1 MATKAE
7 LSIQLRRLR
16 QSGFDEKLKQQATA
30 QNFPVAFFFSIAS
43 RETNCTNELGD
54 FVNGEAHGVGII
66 QIDIQH
72 EIARQARDDGSWKTN
87 PDPLIEFGAQLLA
100 GNIRRAQEQFPDLAA
115 EQQLKIAAS
124 GYNCGIGRAIAGAQ
138 SGDCDQHTT
147 GHDYGRDVIA
157 RMGVFEQLIADN
169 V

>member
-16 QSGFDEKLKQQATA
+16 QTGLAAKLEQQATA
-30 QNFPVAFFFSIAS
+30 QNFPLTFFFSIAS

-72 EIARQARDDGSWKTN
+72 DIARRARDDGSWKTN
-87 PDPLIEFGAQLLA
+87 PDPLIQFGAELLA
-100 GNIRRAQEQFPDLAA
+100 RNITQAQQQFPSLTA

-124 GYNCGIGRAIAGAQ
+124 GYNCGI
-138 SGDCDQHTT
+138 
-147 GHDYGRDVIA
+147 
-157 RMGVFEQLIADN
+157 
-169 V
+169 

>member
-7 LSIQLRRLR
+7 LLNQLRRLR
-16 QSGFDEKLKQQATA
+16 QTGFAAKLAQQATA
-30 QNFPVAFFFSIAS
+30 QNFPIAFFFSIAS

-72 EIARQARDDGSWKTN
+72 EIARQARDDGSWETN
-87 PDPLIEFGAQLLA
+87 PDPLILFGAQLLA
-100 GNIRRAQEQFPDLAA
+100 GNINQAQQQFPDLAA

-124 GYNCGIGRAIAGAQ
+124 GYNCGMGCAIAAARN
-138 SGDCDQHTT
+138 GDSDQHTT
-147 GHDYGRDVIA
+147 GHDYGRDVMT
-157 RMGVFEQLIADN
+157 RMGLFEQLIAEN
-169 V
+169 A